1 MMFRECGTW
10 LVSCLGLKM
19 TNFEDS
25 DEYAQVKKVSDLINK
40 IKKKQQNNIRHGEIQ
55 TKLPNF
61 YYFDVDSL
69 VCTNIPNNKTYEYY
83 NTDTKKK

>member
-1 MMFRECGTW
+1 MASIMSW
-10 LVSCLGLKM
+10 KM
-19 TNFEDS
+19 KKFEDRN
-25 DEYAQVKKVSDLINK
+25 EYAKVKKVSDLINK

-61 YYFDVDSL
+61 HYFEVDSL

-83 NTDTKKK
+83 NTDTKKIDTITFPD